1 MNKQFQDTLHG
12 KNFSAPPIW
21 FMRQAGRY
29 HSHYQGLRAKYSFM
43 QLCKV
48 PDLAAEVA
56 LGPIQDFDFDV
67 AILFSDLLF
76 PLETLGMGL
85 EYTDHG
91 PRLGWKLNPQTIKD
105 LKSPEEALEGLLFQK
120 EAVRLTREKLPNEK
134 SLVGFVGGP
143 WTLFV
148 YACEGSHLGG
158 LAHSKNL
165 LPLYKTYL
173 QTMLPLLRE
182 NIRLQLEGGAEIIYV
197 FDTAAGEL
205 SPGIF
210 KREIEAGL
218 LELAQT
224 YPGKLAYYS
233 KATYADFLSQ
243 KMKQA
248 PWAGLAF
255 DHRVSLPEVL
265 KRKPNPG
272 YIQGNFDQNLLLAET
287 TVFEAEFENYL
298 RPFTE
303 LPKEAL
309 SSWVCGLGHGVL
321 PKTPE
326 KHVRH
331 IVDHV
336 RKVLS

>member
-1 MNKQFQDTLHG
+1 MNKKFQNALHG
-12 KNFSAPPIW
+12 QNFSAPPIW

-29 HSHYQGLRAKYSFM
+29 HSHYQRLRAKHSFM
-43 QLCKV
+43 ELCKI
-48 PDLAAEVA
+48 PELAAEVA

-91 PRLGWKLNPQTIKD
+91 PRLAWKLNPQTIKA
-105 LKSPEEALEGLLFQK
+105 LKSAEDALEGLLFQK
-120 EAVRLTREKLPNEK
+120 EAVRLTREILPKEK

-158 LAHSKNL
+158 LAQSKNL
-165 LPLYKTYL
+165 LSLYPEYL
-173 QTMLPLLRE
+173 KTMLPLLRE
-182 NIRLQLEGGAEIIYV
+182 NIRLQLEGGAEVVYI

-210 KREIEAGL
+210 QCEIEAGL
-218 LELAQT
+218 LQLANT

-233 KATYADFLSQ
+233 KATFPDFLSPQ
-243 KMKQA
+243 MQQA
-248 PWAGLAF
+248 PWAGLGF
-255 DHRVSLPEVL
+255 DHRVSLPSCL
-265 KRKPNPG
+265 LNKPNPG

-287 TVFEAEFENYL
+287 SLFEREFENYL
-298 RPFTE
+298 QSFMT
-303 LPKEAL
+303 LPKEAR

-326 KHVRH
+326 AHVRF
-331 IVDHV
+331 IVDRV
-336 RKVLS
+336 RKAFA